1 MVITAHEEV
10 GLVGYSIP
18 LCHAMKVT
26 ADSYEVFYIVLG
38 VLFGVF

>member
-18 LCHAMKVT
+18 LCHAMEVT
-26 ADSYEVFYIVLG
+26 TDSYEVFKLVFG